1 MIIIFWFIETVF
13 IKELLSLFQIFYF
26 VIRPTFIATC
36 IKISFD
42 LLFCIKCLTALIQQL
57 HFNRIVPILVLYTN
71 CHQSNFECS
80 VIVLQFNNGLL
91 NALLNCSTSNI
102 TLYLFLFTV
111 VLVLVSDSTSS
122 TIEVITTVFLLNTLL
137 IGNTVA
143 DFLTLFNVCL
153 NLFNFSRSIWLPSC
167 CNYSIVRSAPHTPY
181 LNYLNWML
189 IQFHLMVV

>member
-1 MIIIFWFIETVF
+1 
-13 IKELLSLFQIFYF
+13 
-26 VIRPTFIATC
+26 
-36 IKISFD
+36 
-42 LLFCIKCLTALIQQL
+42 
-57 HFNRIVPILVLYTN
+57 
-71 CHQSNFECS
+71 
-80 VIVLQFNNGLL
+80 LL

-143 DFLTLFNVCL
+143 DFLTLLNVCL

-167 CNYSIVRSAPHTPY
+167 CNYSIVSSAPHTPY

-189 IQFHLMVV
+189 IQFHINGCINLRNRYLIVILYKLSHHRQYHVIFIYLNLLLNVS